1 MRRPRFRTTPA
12 HAATLLAGLLA
23 AGLAAAQPAGPADA
37 ATDAATDQPAQP
49 VSLKLDARLGEER
62 ARVREGRPV
71 FGRGDR
77 LSGRTGRETTL
88 DGDAEVRKAGT
99 VIRADRLTYYE
110 VDDEVVAV
118 GDVRIAREGNVFTG
132 PQLLLKLDANQGWFE
147 TPSYYLGQ
155 YGGRGRADRVDFLG
169 HDLTR
174 LYRATYTTCE
184 PDNPDWL
191 LVSETLTIDE
201 AAGDGTG
208 RSASLYFKGLKILGA
223 PVFAFPLTDERRSGF
238 LAPSVSINSRSG
250 GEVVVPYYWNIAP
263 NRDFTLYPGVSVR
276 RGVQLGGELRYL
288 EPTYFGGIRFD
299 MNPSDPK
306 TGSARYFYDLHNT
319 FTNWNGWGGNWLVRG
334 VSDDDYFIDYSRS
347 ILNSSQRVLPRQFN
361 AARSLDGNWSMLFSV
376 QTWQAILDA
385 RPGPYERV
393 PQVQLR
399 NVQRD
404 VRGFDVD
411 TLLDATRFGAP
422 TAGMVEGW
430 RLVANPH
437 FSFPIVRPGWSIV
450 PKASLHATSYELLD
464 AGALPSSSSR
474 VVPTWSI
481 DSGMVFER
489 PARFFGRDVTQTLEP
504 RLFYVRTPYRDQ
516 SQYPVFDTTVADFN
530 FAQLFSENTFIG
542 NDRIADVDQLTAAAI
557 SRVIDPASGAERFRF
572 ALGQRLYFSKQR
584 VAIPGIPP
592 RTDERSDL
600 LLAAAGELGGGMSFD
615 TGLQYSVRD
624 GDIPRFS
631 ALWRYLPDDGR
642 ILNLGLRY
650 RRDELGQLDTS
661 WRWPVAPRWV
671 MLGRLNYSFLG
682 TGVDPISQVPNE
694 RGVIEAV
701 LGVEYS
707 SCCWGT
713 SFVLQRFRT
722 AQGQSTTA
730 FFLQLE
736 LKGLA
741 RIGSDPFGILRRN
754 IPGYRLPHDRPELPS
769 RYFGYE

>member
-1 MRRPRFRTTPA
+1 MLAAAVVAAQPA
-12 HAATLLAGLLA
+12 AFGDAAT
-23 AGLAAAQPAGPADA
+23 AQPAGP
-37 ATDAATDQPAQP
+37 
-49 VSLKLDARLGEER
+49 VGLKLDPRLGEER
-62 ARVREGRPV
+62 ARVRENRPV

-88 DGDAEVRKAGT
+88 QGDAEVRKAGT
-99 VIRADRLTYYE
+99 VIRADRLTYYAA
-110 VDDEVVAV
+110 DDEVVAV
-118 GDVRIAREGNVFTG
+118 GGVRIAREGNVFTG
-132 PQLLLKLDANQGWFE
+132 PQLLLKLDVNQGWFE

-155 YGGRGRADRVDFLG
+155 YGGRGRAERVDFLG

-174 LYRATYTTCE
+174 LHRATYTTCE

-191 LVSETLTIDE
+191 LTSETLTIDE
-201 AAGDGTG
+201 VSGEGTG
-208 RSASLYFKGLKILGA
+208 RSASLYFKGLRILGA

-238 LAPSVSINSRSG
+238 LAPSLSINSRSG

-263 NRDFTLYPGVSVR
+263 NRDFTFYPGVSAR
-276 RGVQLGGELRYL
+276 RGVQLGGEFRYL

-306 TGSARYFYDLHNT
+306 TDSTRYFYDVHNT
-319 FTNWNGWGGNWLVRG
+319 FTNWRGWGGNWLLRG

-361 AARSLDGNWSMLFSV
+361 AARSLEGNWSMLVGV

-422 TAGMVEGW
+422 AAGMVEGW
-430 RLVANPH
+430 RLVANPQLG
-437 FSFPIVRPGWSIV
+437 FPIVRPGWSIV
-450 PKASLHATSYELLD
+450 PKVSLHATSYELFD

-474 VVPTWSI
+474 VVPTWSV

-489 PARFFGRDVTQTLEP
+489 PTHLFGRDVTQTLEP

-516 SQYPVFDTTVADFN
+516 SKYPVFDTTVADFN

-557 SRVIDPASGAERFRF
+557 SRVIDPSNGAERFRF
-572 ALGQRLYFSKQR
+572 AVGQRLYFSKQR
-584 VAIPGIPP
+584 VSIPGIAP

-624 GDIPRFS
+624 GDVPRFS
-631 ALWRYLPDDGR
+631 ALWRYLPEDGR

-671 MLGRLNYSFLG
+671 VLGRLNYSFLD
-682 TGVDPISQVPNE
+682 TGVDPISGVPNE
-694 RGVIEAV
+694 RGVVEAV
-701 LGVEYS
+701 LGAEYS

-754 IPGYRLPHDRPELPS
+754 IPGYRLPNDRPEVPS